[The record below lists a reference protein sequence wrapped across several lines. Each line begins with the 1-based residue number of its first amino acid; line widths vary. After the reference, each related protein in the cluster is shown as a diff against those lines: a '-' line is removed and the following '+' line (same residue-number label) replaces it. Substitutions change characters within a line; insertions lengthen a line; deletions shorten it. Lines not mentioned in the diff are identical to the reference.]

1 MLTTCTERTKWT
13 MDRTRVTL
21 HKYPDEVLAEV
32 VVDDGRGDVRTTSV
46 EFDVVD
52 DAGTLAPREALPA
65 EHADRIRERIEASAY
80 DLEDS
85 QPRAR
90 P

>member
-1 MLTTCTERTKWT
+1 LHGEKEGT
-13 MDRTRVTL
+13 MARTRVTL

-32 VVDDGRGDVRTTSV
+32 VVDDGQGDVRTASV

-52 DAGTLAPREALPA
+52 DAGTLVPREALPR
-65 EHADRIRERIEASAY
+65 EHADRIRERIEASAH
-80 DLEDS
+80 DLEDT
-85 QPRAR
+85 RAHAR

>member
-1 MLTTCTERTKWT
+1 MA
-13 MDRTRVTL
+13 RTRVTL
-21 HKYPDEVLAEV
+21 HKYPGEVLAEV
-32 VVDDGRGDVRTTSV
+32 VVDDGQGDVRTTSV
-46 EFDVVD
+46 AFDVVD

-65 EHADRIRERIEASAY
+65 EHVDHIRERIEVSAY
-80 DLEDS
+80 DLGDS